1 VNDGTIR
8 IYNLYTGKCS
18 FMLNTEMEK
27 PMPTMSIRWRPNKS
41 MAVTKNVIIAINANG
56 AC

>member
-1 VNDGTIR
+1 MNDGTIR